1 MPLLFSLKKVQLAFC
16 SPSVIIFNVQNSYIN
31 LPLVVEQ
38 YSSVSLA
45 VCDESLNQLIFQCDT
60 LWEMDFF
67 KCAGMYVQ
75 ASNKV
80 KGYISYR
87 YVCTR

>member
-1 MPLLFSLKKVQLAFC
+1 M
-16 SPSVIIFNVQNSYIN
+16 
-31 LPLVVEQ
+31 VEQ

-87 YVCTR
+87 HVQGDSPSLHYFYRLTFPDTKAKQVVLVREVVST